1 MKGVADSIISEI
13 SFLGI
18 IAFSYKNIVISTLMN
33 PNDVKL
39 GENTAF
45 HMIYTYKKFGAVRIN
60 RKKVRASAK
69 REKIGPKW
77 ADFPIRGG
85 SPIRG

>member
-1 MKGVADSIISEI
+1 MV
-13 SFLGI
+13 
-18 IAFSYKNIVISTLMN
+18 SYENIVISTPRN

-60 RKKVRASAK
+60 RKKVMASAK

-85 SPIRG
+85 GYRHKTLMDYF